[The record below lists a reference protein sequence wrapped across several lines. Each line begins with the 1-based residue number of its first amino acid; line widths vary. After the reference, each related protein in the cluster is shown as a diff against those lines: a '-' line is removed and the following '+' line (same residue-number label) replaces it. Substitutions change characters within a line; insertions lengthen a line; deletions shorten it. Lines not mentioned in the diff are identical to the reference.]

1 VLLGAAPSEAM
12 AALEAQGWRRPD
24 DGAVHVLW
32 IGRRRRRMSD
42 HTALGTREARVHVR
56 LWAVPAGTLAAAHDE
71 VLSGSMHVVRSWD
84 AARAAVA
91 DALGAAGWERLEP
104 SPPVTKPG
112 LRGLASD
119 GRAWRLG
126 A

>member
-1 VLLGAAPSEAM
+1 MLLGAAPSEAM
-12 AALEAQGWRRPD
+12 AALDAQGWRRPD

-91 DALGAAGWERLEP
+91 EALGAA
-104 SPPVTKPG
+104 
-112 LRGLASD
+112 
-119 GRAWRLG
+119 
-126 A
+126 